1 MTEKKVVIVTGAA
14 RGIGRAA
21 TDLFL
26 ADGWNVVMIDRLGEL
41 LETEARKLQNTFA
54 LKADVSNP
62 QDANRIMTEAV
73 REFGRVDCL
82 VNNAGVAD
90 FGLLEE
96 HDFARWRRVM
106 ETNLDGVFSAL
117 KPQFLI

>member
-1 MTEKKVVIVTGAA
+1 MTEKKVVMVTGAA

-41 LETEARKLQNTFA
+41 LETEASKLQNTFA

-62 QDANRIMTEAV
+62 QDANPAERP
-73 REFGRVDCL
+73 G
-82 VNNAGVAD
+82 
-90 FGLLEE
+90 
-96 HDFARWRRVM
+96 
-106 ETNLDGVFSAL
+106 
-117 KPQFLI
+117 